1 MPGAWTASAPCWI
14 GKPRERPES
23 RGRAPQLSSMTSW
36 SRTASPSHP
45 TRRNCMSLTPASPTG
60 RTTHRIFNLE
70 GARLSW
76 FAHGGTLTSASA
88 LTDVGISAGSQ
99 EGDPFMRKIYLTM
112 AIGGALL
119 GVGAFANAQGT
130 STGGASGHDMKQCW
144 DVSNKVVRDVSGA
157 TATGPSGNTTVGS
170 TTSPGPS
177 SGTSPAPSSGT
188 SANANASSRPP
199 GMPDC

>member
-1 MPGAWTASAPCWI
+1 
-14 GKPRERPES
+14 
-23 RGRAPQLSSMTSW
+23 
-36 SRTASPSHP
+36 
-45 TRRNCMSLTPASPTG
+45 
-60 RTTHRIFNLE
+60 
-70 GARLSW
+70 
-76 FAHGGTLTSASA
+76 
-88 LTDVGISAGSQ
+88 
-99 EGDPFMRKIYLTM
+99 MRKIYLTM
-112 AIGGALL
+112 AISGALL

>member
-14 GKPRERPES
+14 GKPRERPEP
-23 RGRAPQLSSMTSW
+23 RGRAPQLSSMISW
-36 SRTASPSHP
+36 TPTASPSRP
-45 TRRNCMSLTPASPTG
+45 TRRNSMSLTPASPTD
-60 RTTHRIFNLE
+60 RTTRRIFNLE
-70 GARLSW
+70 GAKLSW
-76 FAHGGTLTSASA
+76 FAQGGTLTSASA
-88 LTDVGISAGSQ
+88 LRDVGISAGSQ
-99 EGDPFMRKIYLTM
+99 EGDPFMRKIYLAM
-112 AIGGALL
+112 AISGALL

-130 STGGASGHDMKQCW
+130 STGGSSGHDMKQCW

-199 GMPDC
+199 GIPDC